1 VSGTG
6 QDILAGGLFEDGS
19 LFEEEEGGLA
29 SERVPPSESIGTTF
43 ADDPY
48 PGIQMYSSCSCRAA
62 MYSVQCCGSGSRIR
76 CVLPPGSGI
85 NFFRIPY
92 PAPFFDEILLHDL

>member
-1 VSGTG
+1 MSGTG

-19 LFEEEEGGLA
+19 LFEEEEEGAGGLA

-48 PGIQMYSSCSCRAA
+48 PGIQHTL
-62 MYSVQCCGSGSRIR
+62 SR
-76 CVLPPGSGI
+76 S
-85 NFFRIPY
+85 
-92 PAPFFDEILLHDL
+92 D